1 MPQLNRTWSGTDGAV
16 LCAVDGG
23 GDAARMGADRS
34 GVGGASVRGAG
45 TRPNAGS
52 EDAAGIGIGT
62 LRAGAGRRTPGAVDI
77 MGSHE
82 AEPRA
87 RTARSRLT
95 PRAVI
100 DGSPRTSLRGTHD
113 AGTSQAG
120 FRPVGM
126 RPDSPGIGRT
136 PKGRQ

>member
-1 MPQLNRTWSGTDGAV
+1 MPQLNRTRSGTDAAV
-16 LCAVDGG
+16 LSAVDGG
-23 GDAARMGADRS
+23 SDAARMGADRG

-52 EDAAGIGIGT
+52 EDAAGIGIGPLST
-62 LRAGAGRRTPGAVDI
+62 GAGRTTPGAVDI
-77 MGSHE
+77 MESHE
-82 AEPRA
+82 AQPRA

-100 DGSPRTSLRGTHD
+100 DGSPRTSLRGTHH